1 MKAWLSL
8 ITVAALAACNPAPV
22 DETAPDETAVMPE
35 ATSEVEIPGE
45 QDSGEQDSG
54 EAETAEEDTAGL
66 PGTDIHLF
74 ALDWSGDGPVLGA
87 SLGGVTRAGYDNQ
100 PFFTNDGGLLYTA
113 GDETGETDVWRLDL
127 ASGETTPVTRTPG
140 ESEYSPRIAPDGR
153 LSYIYQPPGGYAG
166 NAYLANPDNTGREPA
181 EALAPVGYYGFS
193 GDMNAVAVFNL
204 GEPMTLQLIDR
215 TTTPETVTHI
225 ADNPG
230 RSFFRAGRGPAIYVT
245 LAGEDGVHTLH
256 ALNTRTGELREMFA
270 LPGTS
275 QDFAVAVMPDDRVT
289 FLAVDGGQL
298 FWRTRGRWE
307 PVAAIDWLT
316 GVTRLALSPDL
327 STLAIVAEE

>member
-1 MKAWLSL
+1 MKTWLSL
-8 ITVAALAACNPAPV
+8 ITIAALAACSPATQ
-22 DETAPDETAVMPE
+22 DA
-35 ATSEVEIPGE
+35 ATSDTPAAEPDATEAASQDTTEV
-45 QDSGEQDSG
+45 D
-54 EAETAEEDTAGL
+54 TAEEETAGL

-74 ALDWSGDGPVLGA
+74 ALDWSGEAPVLGA
-87 SLGGVTRAGYDNQ
+87 SRGGVTRAGYDNQ

-113 GDETGETDVWRLDL
+113 GDETGETDIWRLDL
-127 ASGETTPVTRTPG
+127 ASGETTPVTQTPG

-166 NAYLANPDNTGREPA
+166 NAYLANPDNTDRQPA

-193 GDMNAVAVFNL
+193 GDMSAVAVFNL

-230 RSFFRAGRGPAIYVT
+230 RSFFRAGRGPALYVT
-245 LAGEDGVHTLH
+245 LANEAGVHTVH
-256 ALNTRTGELREMFA
+256 ALNTQTGELREMFA

-275 QDFAVAVMPDDRVT
+275 QDFAVAVLPDDRIT
-289 FLAVDGGQL
+289 FIAMHDDRLV
-298 FWRTRGRWE
+298 WRAWGAWE
-307 PVAAIDWLT
+307 PIGAIDWLT
-316 GVTRLALSPDL
+316 GVTRLAISPDL
-327 STLAIVAEE
+327 TTLAVVSEE

>member
-1 MKAWLSL
+1 MKTWLSL
-8 ITVAALAACNPAPV
+8 IPIVALAACNPAPIDAIEPDAPAT
-22 DETAPDETAVMPE
+22 DETE
-35 ATSEVEIPGE
+35 A
-45 QDSGEQDSG
+45 
-54 EAETAEEDTAGL
+54 AAEEEAGL

-74 ALDWSGDGPVLGA
+74 ALDWTSGAPVLGA
-87 SLGGVTRAGYDNQ
+87 SSGGVTRPGYDNQ
-100 PFFTNDGGLLYTA
+100 PFFTTDGGLLYTA
-113 GDETGETDVWRLDL
+113 GADNGETDIWRLDL
-127 ASGETTPVTRTPG
+127 ASGETSPITETPD

-166 NAYLANPDNTGREPA
+166 NAYLANPDNTEREPA

-193 GDMNAVAVFNL
+193 GDMSKVAVFHL

-215 TTTPETVTHI
+215 TTAPETVTHI

-230 RSFFRAGRGPAIYVT
+230 RSFFRAGRGPALYVT
-245 LAGEDGVHTLH
+245 LADEAGVHTVH
-256 ALNTRTGELREMFA
+256 ALNTQTGELREMFA

-275 QDFAVAVMPDDRVT
+275 QDFAVAVMPDDRIT
-289 FLAVDGGQL
+289 FLTVNDGQL
-298 FWRTRGRWE
+298 YWRAYGRWE
-307 PVAAIDWLT
+307 SIGAIDWLD

>member
-22 DETAPDETAVMPE
+22 DETAPDETAVTPD
-35 ATSEVEIPGE
+35 ATSEVETP
-45 QDSGEQDSG
+45 GEQDSG
-54 EAETAEEDTAGL
+54 EAEAAEEDTAGL

-193 GDMNAVAVFNL
+193 GDMSKVAVFNL

-230 RSFFRAGRGPAIYVT
+230 RSFIRAGRGPALYVT
-245 LAGEDGVHTLH
+245 LADEAGIHTIH
-256 ALNTRTGELREMFA
+256 ALNTRNGALREMFA

-275 QDFAVAVMPDDRVT
+275 QDFAVAVMPDDRIT
-289 FLAVDGGQL
+289 FLTVDEGQL
-298 FWRTRGRWE
+298 YWRAYGRWQ
-307 PVAAIDWLT
+307 PIATIDWLT
-316 GVTRLALSPDL
+316 GVTRLAISPDL
-327 STLAIVAEE
+327 STLAVVSEE

>member
-1 MKAWLSL
+1 MKTWLSL
-8 ITVAALAACNPAPV
+8 ITIAALAACSPADQ
-22 DETAPDETAVMPE
+22 DEVALNTPAAEPAEAAATDE
-35 ATSEVEIPGE
+35 
-45 QDSGEQDSG
+45 SGEDV
-54 EAETAEEDTAGL
+54 AEDETAGL

-74 ALDWSGDGPVLGA
+74 ALDWSGEAPVLGA

-100 PFFTNDGGLLYTA
+100 PFFVDDGSLLYTA
-113 GDETGETDVWRLDL
+113 GDETGETDIWRLDL
-127 ASGETTPVTRTPG
+127 TSGETTPVTQTPG

-166 NAYLANPDNTGREPA
+166 NAYLANPDNSDRQPA

-193 GDMNAVAVFNL
+193 GDMRAVAVFHL

-230 RSFFRAGRGPAIYVT
+230 RSFFRAGRGPALYVT
-245 LAGEDGVHTLH
+245 LGDEDGVHTVH
-256 ALNTRTGELREMFA
+256 ALNTQTGELREMFA
-270 LPGTS
+270 LPGTV
-275 QDFAVAVMPDDRVT
+275 QDFAVAIMPDDRVT
-289 FLAVDGGQL
+289 FLTVHEGQL
-298 FWRTRGRWE
+298 VWRAYGGWQ
-307 PVAAIDWLT
+307 PIGAIDWLT

-327 STLAIVAEE
+327 STLAVVAEE

>member
-1 MKAWLSL
+1 MKTWLSL
-8 ITVAALAACNPAPV
+8 IPIAALAACNPAPI
-22 DETAPDETAVMPE
+22 DAIEPDAPATNETE
-35 ATSEVEIPGE
+35 A
-45 QDSGEQDSG
+45 
-54 EAETAEEDTAGL
+54 AAEEEAGL

-74 ALDWSGDGPVLGA
+74 ALDWTSGAPVLGA
-87 SLGGVTRAGYDNQ
+87 SSGGVTRPGYDNQ
-100 PFFTNDGGLLYTA
+100 PFFTTDGGLLYTA
-113 GDETGETDVWRLDL
+113 GADNGETDIWRLDL
-127 ASGETTPVTRTPG
+127 ASGETSPITETPD

-166 NAYLANPDNTGREPA
+166 NAYLANPDNTEREPA

-193 GDMNAVAVFNL
+193 GDMTKVAVFHL

-230 RSFFRAGRGPAIYVT
+230 RSFFRAGRGPALYVT
-245 LAGEDGVHTLH
+245 LADEAGVHTVH
-256 ALNTRTGELREMFA
+256 ALNTQTGELREMFA

-275 QDFAVAVMPDDRVT
+275 QDFAVAVMPDDRIT
-289 FLAVDGGQL
+289 FITAHDGQL
-298 FWRTRGRWE
+298 YWRAYGDWE
-307 PVAAIDWLT
+307 RIGAIDWLD

>member
-1 MKAWLSL
+1 MKTWLGL
-8 ITVAALAACNPAPV
+8 ISIAALVAACTPAPQ
-22 DETAPDETAVMPE
+22 DDTDATPDATAMGDADAETATAAEETAPP
-35 ATSEVEIPGE
+35 
-45 QDSGEQDSG
+45 
-54 EAETAEEDTAGL
+54 

-74 ALDWSGDGPVLGA
+74 ALDWSGDAPVLAA
-87 SLGGVTRAGYDNQ
+87 SLGGVSRPGYDNQ
-100 PFFTNDGGLLYTA
+100 PFFTDDGGLLYTA
-113 GDETGETDVWRLDL
+113 DDETGETDIWRLDL
-127 ASGETTPVTRTPG
+127 ASGETNPVTRTAG
-140 ESEYSPRIAPDGR
+140 ESEYSPRIAPNGQ
-153 LSYIYQPPGGYAG
+153 LSYIFQPPGGYAG
-166 NAYLANPDNTGREPA
+166 NAYLANPDNSERAPA

-193 GDMNAVAVFNL
+193 GDMSAVAVFHL

-245 LAGEDGVHTLH
+245 LADEAGVHTIH

-275 QDFAVAVMPDDRVT
+275 QDFAVAVLPDDRVT
-289 FLAVDGGQL
+289 FFAVDEGRL
-298 FWRTRGRWE
+298 MWRAYGNWE
-307 PVAAIDWLT
+307 AIGAIDWLT
-316 GVTRLALSPDL
+316 GVTRIAISPDL

>member
-1 MKAWLSL
+1 MKTWLSL

-22 DETAPDETAVMPE
+22 DETAPDETA
-35 ATSEVEIPGE
+35 T
-45 QDSGEQDSG
+45 D
-54 EAETAEEDTAGL
+54 ETAAEEEAGL

-74 ALDWSGDGPVLGA
+74 ALDWTSGAPVLGA
-87 SLGGVTRAGYDNQ
+87 STGGVTRPGYDNQ
-100 PFFTNDGGLLYTA
+100 PFFTPDGGLLYTA
-113 GDETGETDVWRLDL
+113 GDDSGETDIWRLDL
-127 ASGETTPVTRTPG
+127 ASGDTSPVTQTPG

-166 NAYLANPDNTGREPA
+166 NAYLANPDNSEREPA

-193 GDMNAVAVFNL
+193 GDMRRVAVFHL

-230 RSFFRAGRGPAIYVT
+230 RSFFRAARGPAIYVT
-245 LAGEDGVHTLH
+245 LADEEGVHTLH
-256 ALNTRTGELREMFA
+256 ALNTRTGELREMFT

-289 FLAVDGGQL
+289 FLVVDEGQL
-298 FWRTRGRWE
+298 HWRTRGRWE

-327 STLAIVAEE
+327 STLAVVAEE

>member
-1 MKAWLSL
+1 M
-8 ITVAALAACNPAPV
+8 
-22 DETAPDETAVMPE
+22 
-35 ATSEVEIPGE
+35 
-45 QDSGEQDSG
+45 
-54 EAETAEEDTAGL
+54 
-66 PGTDIHLF
+66 
-74 ALDWSGDGPVLGA
+74 
-87 SLGGVTRAGYDNQ
+87 
-100 PFFTNDGGLLYTA
+100 
-113 GDETGETDVWRLDL
+113 
-127 ASGETTPVTRTPG
+127 TRTPG